1 MSVYTNLDAV
11 DIQPLLEHYQ
21 LGKLVDYRGIAAG
34 IENTNY
40 FVTAELNEGDARQF
54 VLTLFE
60 TTSSENLDGYF
71 DLMANLAA
79 KGLPVAEPCKDRQ
92 GHFVCEVKNKPAAL
106 VTRLP
111 GSSVAYPNED
121 QCKAVGQFL
130 ANMHESALPSD
141 INLSNTRGAD
151 WRQRIMTKLNE
162 AGIADNEELISDSHH
177 AALEF
182 ERSKLP
188 RGIVHGDLFHDNALF
203 VDNKLTGVIDFYYA
217 HQAPFIYDLAVC
229 IADWCFVQNRSQL
242 ALEKARSII
251 KAYCGRRTIT
261 PPEAASWT
269 NAVELAGLRFYLSRL
284 HDKHFPRDGAIT
296 QEKDPQVF
304 LALIKLCRE
313 RPAEVASI
321 LEI

>member
-1 MSVYTNLDAV
+1 MSVYTKLDAL
-11 DIQPLLEHYQ
+11 DIQPLLDHYQ
-21 LGKLVDYRGIAAG
+21 QGKLVDHRGIAAG

-40 FVTAELNEGDARQF
+40 FVTAELNGGRTKQF

-60 TTSSENLDGYF
+60 TTSSENLGGYF

-111 GSSVAYPNED
+111 GSSVAYPNAD
-121 QCKAVGQFL
+121 QCKAVGEFL
-130 ANMHESALPSD
+130 ANMHEVALPSD
-141 INLSNTRGAD
+141 TKLSNTRGAE

-162 AGIADNEELISDSHH
+162 AGITDNEELISDCHH

-203 VDNKLTGVIDFYYA
+203 MDNKLTGVIDFYYA

-229 IADWCFVQNRSQL
+229 IADWCFVQNCGQL
-242 ALEKARSII
+242 ALGNARSII
-251 KAYCGRRTIT
+251 KGYCARRTIT
-261 PPEAASWT
+261 SPEAASWA
-269 NAVELAGLRFYLSRL
+269 NAMELAGLRFYLSRL
-284 HDKHFPRDGAIT
+284 HDKEFPRAGAIT
-296 QEKDPQVF
+296 QEKDPLVF

-313 RPAEVASI
+313 RPAELASI
-321 LEI
+321 LEV